1 MSDEDEFLSE
11 ESYEFEFE
19 DDDEADID
27 IDQDQEQ
34 DSIVCISPR
43 YYP

>member
-19 DDDEADID
+19 DDDEVDIQ
-27 IDQDQEQ
+27 QDQEVEQ
-34 DSIVCISPR
+34 NSIVC
-43 YYP
+43 